1 MNGSTKNSCNGSDY
15 NSKPSL
21 ILKQG
26 EIDCYSGLLLVYNG
40 QLNNL
45 EWVYVED
52 INHPTNYNWDLWGEE
67 VV

>member
-21 ILKQG
+21 ILNQG

-40 QLNNL
+40 KMNNL
-45 EWVYVED
+45 EWVYVGD
-52 INHPTNYNWDLWGEE
+52 IKQSNHPNNWY
-67 VV
+67 